1 LVLAVKVPE
10 AAFAPIVTEA
20 GMLNAA
26 EAVLDSATTLPAADL
41 ERVTVQVVL
50 AFDIM
55 VAAVHWRLE
64 RVTGDTGA
72 TSESTVDL
80 EEPFEAAVI
89 VADWSEVKAPALAVK
104 VAETAFATTFTEAG
118 MVKAEDA
125 LVESATTV
133 LLPVEF
139 DSVTVQMVLVFEVR
153 LVAVQRSEDTVGEAG
168 GAGCACNGDPVTVN
182 SSMMSSVELYPP

>member
-1 LVLAVKVPE
+1 MKVPE

-26 EAVLDSATTLPAADL
+26 EAVLDSATTLPPADL

-80 EEPFEAAVI
+80 EEPFAPAVI
-89 VADWSEVKAPALAVK
+89 VAD
-104 VAETAFATTFTEAG
+104 
-118 MVKAEDA
+118 
-125 LVESATTV
+125 
-133 LLPVEF
+133 
-139 DSVTVQMVLVFEVR
+139 
-153 LVAVQRSEDTVGEAG
+153 
-168 GAGCACNGDPVTVN
+168 
-182 SSMMSSVELYPP
+182 